1 MRLIYLLVT
10 ILTLHSSYCLI
21 DIRTEGAVSHV
32 DSLAAQFQ
40 NSAVIRASILKA
52 NSS

>member
-10 ILTLHSSYCLI
+10 ILTIYSSNCLI
-21 DIRTEGAVSHV
+21 DIRTEGAVPHV

-52 NSS
+52 NAS